1 MSSAAPGRF
10 GILFRWLG
18 LTLVVLLALQLL
30 AVLLVTGWGA
40 ESFRQLLTSVL
51 VTNSSMAFL
60 GLVLMLVSA
69 RLEEPQASRTSFHWL
84 IAVISGVLALSLL
97 ASVPVSISGDRAVS
111 DQADQE
117 LISQKGQLKEA
128 RAKLEAADAVDQV
141 IAQLE
146 QSGQIPPNVS
156 DEQKRAGARSILDG
170 QLQQLKQF
178 ESQLKQA
185 EQRRDLATNQRRI
198 GGIGGAVVLMVA
210 FALLALV
217 AVL

>member
-18 LTLVVLLALQLL
+18 LTLVLLLGLQLL
-30 AVLLVTGWGA
+30 AVLLVNGWG
-40 ESFRQLLTSVL
+40 EENFRQLVTSVL
-51 VTNSSMAFL
+51 VTNSPMAFL

-69 RLEEPQASRTSFHWL
+69 RLEEPQASRTRFHWL

-117 LISQKGQLKEA
+117 LISQKGQLQEA
-128 RAKLEAADAVDQV
+128 RAKLQSPDAVDQV

-156 DEQKRAGARSILDG
+156 EEQKREGARSILDG

-178 ESQLKQA
+178 EAQLRQA
-185 EQRRDLATNQRRI
+185 EQRRDLAANQRRI